1 MAART
6 AMLATLGLLL
16 AACAAT
22 GPEIRYDRAPDA
34 DVAAAETFSFIDPLG
49 TDRNGYA
56 TLLSQRLK
64 DAARRELEL
73 RGYRYV
79 EEDPDL
85 LLNFGATLDDRLEV
99 SPGPSVGVGYGYYGY
114 RRGLYSGWM
123 GYETR
128 VDDYREGTLSI
139 DVVDAETM
147 RMVWEGVAV
156 GRVTEATM
164 ENAAPAIDAAVRDI
178 LRGFPP
184 SRGSGGPVVGDQ
196 ARGGGP

>member
-1 MAART
+1 MVGRIAV
-6 AMLATLGLLL
+6 LVPLGALL

-34 DVAAAETFSFIDPLG
+34 DVATAETFAFIEPLG
-49 TDRNGYA
+49 TDRNGYS

-64 DAARRELEL
+64 DAARQELEL

-85 LLNFGATLDDRLEV
+85 LLNFGATLDERLEV
-99 SPGPSVGVGYGYYGY
+99 SPAPSVRVGYGFYGY
-114 RRGLYSGWM
+114 RRGLYDGWL

-156 GRVTEATM
+156 GRVTEATLA
-164 ENAAPAIDAAVRDI
+164 NAAPAIEAAVRDI

-184 SRGSGGPVVGDQ
+184 SRGDGGSVVGDQ
-196 ARGGGP
+196 DGGGGP

>member
-1 MAART
+1 MRSRT
-6 AMLATLGLLL
+6 ALLATCGLLL

-34 DVAAAETFSFIDPLG
+34 DIAAARTFAFLEPLG
-49 TDRNGYA
+49 TDRDGYD

-64 DAARRELEL
+64 IAARRELEL

-85 LLNFGATLDDRLEV
+85 LVNFGASLDERLRV
-99 SPGPSVGVGYGYYGY
+99 SPGPSTSVGYYSY
-114 RRGLYSGWM
+114 RRGFYTGWL
-123 GYETR
+123 GYEDR
-128 VDDYREGTLSI
+128 VESYREGTLTI

-147 RMVWEGVAV
+147 RMVWEGAAV
-156 GRVTEATM
+156 GRVTEKTL
-164 ENAAPAIDAAVRDI
+164 ENAATATETAVRDI

-184 SRGSGGPVVGDQ
+184 SRGDGGSGVGDQ
-196 ARGGGP
+196 RDGGGP